1 MKTKL
6 IVVACCLFLFVA
18 VISGCNLQKMVAVQV
33 PAGVRKSLEIDAGT
47 NLHNAEYV
55 YASWQSFVEVNTQE
69 LLANI
74 DSANK
79 TYSTL
84 ASFVNLGFDVASN
97 HAGAIPGGG
106 LVLAALTGLGG
117 LFVNRPG
124 TRKLVKQAKADAFRQ
139 GMNIERASRNK

>member
-33 PAGVRKSLEIDAGT
+33 PAGVQKSLEIDAGT

-74 DSANK
+74 DSANE

-84 ASFVNLGFDVASN
+84 ASFVDLGFDVASN
-97 HAGAIPGGG
+97 HAGSGRRIYS
-106 LVLAALTGLGG
+106 
-117 LFVNRPG
+117 
-124 TRKLVKQAKADAFRQ
+124 TRRS
-139 GMNIERASRNK
+139 SRFLPTIRNFNGDSVSVAGARRSSTPSTF